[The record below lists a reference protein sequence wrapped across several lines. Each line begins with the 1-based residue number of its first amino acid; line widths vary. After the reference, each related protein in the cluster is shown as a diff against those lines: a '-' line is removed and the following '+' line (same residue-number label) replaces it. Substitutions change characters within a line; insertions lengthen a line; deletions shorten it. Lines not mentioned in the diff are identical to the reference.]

1 MLGVMEEAPV
11 SPGSSGDA
19 ASPSKVFRSA
29 VGSPAAGSRGSL
41 VPSVEYVDAY
51 SEILRWAGQ
60 RVYIVAGCLFKCW
73 FKTSDFSNSS
83 IIVQEEA
90 AHIC

>member
-51 SEILRWAGQ
+51 SEILRWARQ
-60 RVYIVAGCLFKCW
+60 RAYIGW
-73 FKTSDFSNSS
+73 FLVQMLVRDFSNSS

-90 AHIC
+90 AYICRRS

>member
-1 MLGVMEEAPV
+1 MESEKYFRVRHKKYLPRQMLGVMEEAPV

-51 SEILRWAGQ
+51 SEILR
-60 RVYIVAGCLFKCW
+60 
-73 FKTSDFSNSS
+73 
-83 IIVQEEA
+83 
-90 AHIC
+90 

>member
-19 ASPSKVFRSA
+19 ASPSKVFPSA
-29 VGSPAAGSRGSL
+29 VGSPAVGSRGSL

-51 SEILRWAGQ
+51 SEILR
-60 RVYIVAGCLFKCW
+60 
-73 FKTSDFSNSS
+73 
-83 IIVQEEA
+83 
-90 AHIC
+90 

>member
-60 RVYIVAGCLFKCW
+60 RKLHFRL
-73 FKTSDFSNSS
+73 S
-83 IIVQEEA
+83 
-90 AHIC
+90 

>member
-60 RVYIVAGCLFKCW
+60 RGRLLAQILV
-73 FKTSDFSNSS
+73 
-83 IIVQEEA
+83 
-90 AHIC
+90 